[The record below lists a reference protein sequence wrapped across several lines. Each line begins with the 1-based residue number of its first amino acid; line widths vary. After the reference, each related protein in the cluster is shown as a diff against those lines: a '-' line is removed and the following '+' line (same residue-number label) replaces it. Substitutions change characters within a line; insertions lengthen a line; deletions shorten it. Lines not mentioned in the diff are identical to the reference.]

1 MTKTRVLLSVCFLSC
16 IVVQSTGAYQQKQSV
31 PLPVKG
37 ALTALQFPSGMPIDL
52 SPRGEWV
59 AYTLKNEQRRA
70 PKDDPRYSVYTR
82 TGAPVGSI
90 GCDVWIT
97 NIKTGETKNITG
109 GIGSSWG
116 PVWSPNGERLAL
128 YSDRSGRAQVWLW
141 EMSSRAL
148 RPLSDVIVRVSA
160 AEEVMRW
167 TADSAK
173 LLVKVLPDGMT
184 LEDAANLTISPPS
197 QPDNSQGK
205 EPGTTVIV
213 YRSKSLK
220 TQNDTEGPRQQHLDS
235 YGPRFLADLALIEV
249 SSGRLQRIVRGFRPQ
264 WYRFSP
270 DGAQLAFTSH
280 RGLESDKETQVLYDL
295 IVLSL
300 NDLRPRVVSAN
311 IRQLFGRSVSWSPD
325 SQSLAYT
332 TTGPRAKGDCYIVSV
347 NGGTPRN
354 LTPGT
359 HPNFGDHSRAPLW
372 AANGRQ
378 IYLLPWKYSPE
389 PKTIWKASVA
399 EGELIEIAKIPQHTI
414 WEVIAPQGGG
424 RFWSP
429 DGGRSMVVV
438 TRDNETKDEG
448 FYKIDLTTGNHSKL
462 VEGKNSYGKNPISM
476 IDVSADGQTVV
487 YSAQSAEQYESMW
500 SVDRDFHA
508 PRRVTQANPQL
519 ESYIMGQSRL
529 IEWRDVDGRKLKG
542 ALLLPAGY
550 REGKTYPLIV
560 YQYPSELPSNYVNY
574 FGLGASNSGLENM
587 QLFATRGYAVLMPDM
602 PHRGAGTVMQEIAK
616 AVMPGVDKIIEMGI
630 ADPDRIGVMGH
641 SYGGYGVLCLIVQT
655 TRFKAAIDSA
665 GPGNLIGHYTQMT
678 TTGSSIYTGQVE
690 NLTTGGTLWEK
701 RDKFIENSPV
711 FYLDKVQTPLLIV
724 QGTLDNAVSPFLSD
738 EVFVALRRLG
748 KEVEYAKYEGE
759 AHSEGVWGYANQ
771 VDFCNRRIAWFDQW
785 LKGRSEQS
793 RSEQQ

>member
-1 MTKTRVLLSVCFLSC
+1 MTKTRILLSVCFLC
-16 IVVQSTGAYQQKQSV
+16 CTVMQSTGAYQQKQLI
-31 PLPVKG
+31 PLQVKDS
-37 ALTALQFPSGMPIDL
+37 LTALQFPSGMPIDL
-52 SPRGEWV
+52 SPSGEWV

-70 PKDDPRYSVYTR
+70 PKDDARYSVYTR

-109 GIGSSWG
+109 GVGSSWG

-141 EMSSRAL
+141 EMSSRVL

-160 AEEVMRW
+160 SEEVMRW

-173 LLVKVLPDGMT
+173 LLVKVLPEGMT
-184 LEDAANLTISPPS
+184 LEDAVTLSISPPS
-197 QPDNSQGK
+197 QSDNNQRK
-205 EPGTTVIV
+205 EPDTTVIV

-220 TQNDTEGPRQQHLDS
+220 TQNDTKDSRQPHLDS

-249 SSGRLQRIVRGFRPQ
+249 SSGRFQRIVRGFRPQ

-280 RGLESDKETQVLYDL
+280 KGLESDKETQVLYDL
-295 IVLSL
+295 VVMSL

-332 TTGPRAKGDCYIVSV
+332 TTGPRAKGDCYIVSIS
-347 NGGTPRN
+347 GGAPRT
-354 LTPGT
+354 LTPGA
-359 HPNFGDHSRAPLW
+359 HPNFGDHRRAPLW
-372 AANGRQ
+372 EINGGYIFLLPSESSVAADTIWRVSLANGEF
-378 IYLLPWKYSPE
+378 KE
-389 PKTIWKASVA
+389 VA
-399 EGELIEIAKIPQHTI
+399 KVPDRPIR
-414 WEVIAPQGGG
+414 EVIAPQEGG

-438 TRDNETKDEG
+438 TRDIETKDEG
-448 FYKIDLTTGNHSKL
+448 FYKIDLTTGNHIKL
-462 VEGKNSYGKNPISM
+462 VEGKNSFGSNPISM
-476 IDVSADGQTVV
+476 IDVSADGKKLV
-487 YSAQSAEQYESMW
+487 YSAQRADQYESIW
-500 SVDRDFHA
+500 TIDADFHE
-508 PRRVTQANPQL
+508 PRRMTQANPQL
-519 ESYIMGQSRL
+519 DSYVMGQSRL
-529 IEWRDVDGRKLKG
+529 IEWRDLDGRKLKG

-550 REGKTYPLIV
+550 RERQAYPLIV
-560 YQYPSELPSNYVNY
+560 YQYPTNLRSNFLNY
-574 FGLGASNSGLENM
+574 FGVGASNSGVDNM
-587 QLFATRGYAVLMPDM
+587 QLFATRGYAVLLPDM

-616 AVMPGVDKIIEMGI
+616 AVMPGVDKVIEMGI

-641 SYGGYGVLCLIVQT
+641 SNGGYGVLCLIVQT

-665 GPGNLIGHYTQMT
+665 GPGNLISHYTQMT
-678 TTGSSIYTGQVE
+678 ATGSSIYTGQVE

-711 FYLDKVQTPLLIV
+711 FYLDRVQTPLLIV
-724 QGTLDNAVSPFLSD
+724 QGTLDNAVAPFLSD

-759 AHSEGVWGYANQ
+759 AHWEGVWGYANQ